1 MRETI
6 LGNHIR
12 KVPSVAVGCMRLSEK
27 SKDEMNHFI
36 HAALEQGAYFFDH
49 ADIYGGGMSESIFGE
64 AFADDPSLKREDM
77 YLQSKCGIRQGFY
90 DFSKEHILK
99 SVDGILQRLH
109 TDYLDLLL
117 LHRPDALVEPE
128 EVAAAFDVLFESGK
142 VRNFGV
148 SNHKPMQ
155 IELLQ
160 KYVRQP
166 LVVNQVQFSIPVSNL
181 VANGMEVN
189 METPGSIDHDGSL
202 LDYCRLHDIT
212 LQAWSPFQMPS
223 WKGCFLGSD
232 EYPEL
237 NQKIRVLAE
246 KYAVYATQGNL
257 NNHIGVPLTLLAMTR
272 DTELGV
278 VEMGASACGEIALLC
293 AIAEPNFG
301 LITNVGRAHLEGFG
315 GVEGVRRGKGE
326 LYDYLAANG
335 GRAFVRRDDGTLVKM
350 AAERGNLAVE
360 FYDPA
365 IADGVGHRLEGAFNR
380 LNVAAAM
387 AVGRYFGVDE
397 ERIRDAVA
405 AYRPDNNRSQRRST
419 ARNTLVVDCYNA
431 NPSSMQASLAN
442 FLGEESVG
450 GKVAVL
456 GDMLELGAW
465 SAAEHRAAVEQA
477 LAGDVEQLWLVG
489 TEFSAAW
496 RAMGCGDERV
506 RLFATCDEAAA
517 ALQASPFAGKFVLLK
532 GSHGIGLERLIEWL

>member
-202 LDYCRLHDIT
+202 LDYCRLHNIT
-212 LQAWSPFQMPS
+212 LQAWSPFQMPA
-223 WKGCFLGSD
+223 WKSCFLGSD

-237 NQKIRVLAE
+237 NQKLQVIAE
-246 KYAVYATQGNL
+246 KYNVSDTTIAAAWILRHPANMQIITGTASESRL
-257 NNHIGVPLTLLAMTR
+257 KEIIAACDITLTR
-272 DTELGV
+272 EEWYEL
-278 VEMGASACGEIALLC
+278 
-293 AIAEPNFG
+293 
-301 LITNVGRAHLEGFG
+301 
-315 GVEGVRRGKGE
+315 
-326 LYDYLAANG
+326 YLAA
-335 GRAFVRRDDGTLVKM
+335 
-350 AAERGNLAVE
+350 
-360 FYDPA
+360 
-365 IADGVGHRLEGAFNR
+365 GH
-380 LNVAAAM
+380 
-387 AVGRYFGVDE
+387 
-397 ERIRDAVA
+397 
-405 AYRPDNNRSQRRST
+405 
-419 ARNTLVVDCYNA
+419 
-431 NPSSMQASLAN
+431 
-442 FLGEESVG
+442 
-450 GKVAVL
+450 
-456 GDMLELGAW
+456 
-465 SAAEHRAAVEQA
+465 
-477 LAGDVEQLWLVG
+477 
-489 TEFSAAW
+489 
-496 RAMGCGDERV
+496 
-506 RLFATCDEAAA
+506 
-517 ALQASPFAGKFVLLK
+517 LLP
-532 GSHGIGLERLIEWL
+532 